1 MSLAH
6 PSLLESL
13 RWLFENRIAAFR
25 VGSDGRCCQSAE
37 PPGALLPG
45 SFNPLHD
52 GHLQLARVAANRL
65 GASVAFEMSVTNVDK
80 PALAAADVRRR
91 VSAFP
96 SDAEVWLTRAPTF
109 VEKARLFPNAAF
121 VVGADTAARIVDP
134 RYYSTSESVLHDAL
148 SEIGSLGCRFLVA
161 GRTDGSGTFL
171 ELRDLPV
178 PSKSADLF
186 TAIPRSLFQ
195 LDISSTQIRTV
206 LGKS

>member
-1 MSLAH
+1 MSFAQ
-6 PSLLESL
+6 PSLIEAL
-13 RWLFENRIAAFR
+13 RLLLENRIRAFR
-25 VGSDGRCCQSAE
+25 ANADGRCDLGAE
-37 PPGALLPG
+37 APGALLPG

-52 GHLQLARVAANRL
+52 GHLRLAHVAANLL
-65 GASVAFEMSVTNVDK
+65 GAPVAFEMSVSNVDK
-80 PALAAADVRRR
+80 PALAADDVCRRM
-91 VSAFP
+91 SAFP
-96 SDAEVWLTRAPTF
+96 SDAELWLTCAPTF
-109 VEKARLFPNAAF
+109 VEKARLFPKAVF

-134 RYYSTSESVLHDAL
+134 RYYSGGESALHKAL
-148 SEIGSLGCRFLVA
+148 AEIGSLGCRFLVA

-195 LDISSTQIRTV
+195 LDISSTQIRAL